1 MKLRVFVIAAALVLA
16 PVLSNSANAQVGHR
30 GHVVVPDSSIPRA
43 GDAGKRAHTNIRLFI
58 PDNGFNSVRHFYGP
72 PYSGYFFE
80 TPASIGCLYK
90 LTKAVTGCNPNTASL
105 NPAGGAKAIALVD
118 AYDYPHAAS
127 DLATFST
134 QFGLPAATFQV
145 VYASGTKPPG
155 NLNWELE
162 EALDIE
168 WAHAMAPNAAIYLV
182 EAASNSFSDLFLAV
196 QVASNLVATAGGGE
210 VSMSWGSGE
219 FSSETSYDSYFTTP
233 GIVYFASTGDAPGT
247 SYPSVS
253 PNVVAAGGTTI
264 RRFPDSGNFKAEF
277 AWSDAGGGL
286 SDYEPRPGYQSVI
299 SGLVGNQRGVPDF
312 SAIADPNTGVWV
324 YDSGNGGWWI
334 MGGTSVS
341 SPMIAGI
348 VNKAGGFATS
358 SAAELTTIY
367 NNLGVAGAF
376 GDITAG
382 YCGPYMGY
390 NAEKG
395 WDICTGVGTARGSTG
410 K

>member
-1 MKLRVFVIAAALVLA
+1 MKFRVFVVAVALVLA
-16 PVLSNSANAQVGHR
+16 PALSNSANAQARHR
-30 GHVVVPDSSIPRA
+30 GHVVVPDSSIPRS
-43 GDAGKRAHTNIRLFI
+43 GDAGKRAHTNIRMFV
-58 PDNGFNSVRHFYGP
+58 PEAGFNSVRHFNGP

-90 LTKAVTGCNPNTASL
+90 LTKGTPGCNPNTVTI
-105 NPAGGAKAIALVD
+105 NPTGGAKAIAIVD
-118 AYDYPHAAS
+118 AYDYPNAAS
-127 DLATFST
+127 DLAAFST
-134 QFGLPAATFQV
+134 QFGLPAANFQV

-168 WAHAMAPNAAIYLV
+168 WSHAMAPNATIYLV
-182 EAASNSFSDLFLAV
+182 EAASNYFSDLFLAV

-219 FSSETSYDSYFTTP
+219 FSSETTYDSYFTTP
-233 GIVYFASTGDAPGT
+233 GVVYFASTGDAPGT
-247 SYPSVS
+247 GYPSVS

-264 RRFPDSGNFKAEF
+264 RRDPYTGNFKSEI

-286 SDYEPRPGYQSVI
+286 SYYEPRPSYQAVI

-312 SAIADPNTGVWV
+312 SAVADPNTGVWV
-324 YDSGNGGWWI
+324 YDSGNGGWYI
-334 MGGTSVS
+334 LGGTSVS
-341 SPMIAGI
+341 SPMMAGI
-348 VNKAGGFATS
+348 VNRAGSFAAS

-367 NNLGVAGAF
+367 NNLGVTTAF
-376 GDITAG
+376 KDITGG

-390 NAEKG
+390 SSERG
-395 WDICTGVGTARGSTG
+395 WDICSGVGTSRGSTG